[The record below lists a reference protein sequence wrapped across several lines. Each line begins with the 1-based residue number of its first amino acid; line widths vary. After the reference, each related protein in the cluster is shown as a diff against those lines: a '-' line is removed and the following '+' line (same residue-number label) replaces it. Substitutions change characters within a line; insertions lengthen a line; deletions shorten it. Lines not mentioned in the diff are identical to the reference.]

1 MLRVRPIHFTSRM
14 ADYRKLLTGLGLS
27 VSVDNDGYT
36 EFDAGSGRMAIHL
49 AESGAADDGTTA
61 LGFEIRDLD
70 EFIRRTNE
78 AGTTAKVYEA
88 GHGTAAKITA
98 ADGLVFLCDPVPANT
113 FPEAGQGAAPGASP
127 DALHNPG
134 TGPDTLHNPETAPDA
149 LHNPETAPD
158 PALSVLPLWMTPDV
172 DGARKVLDNI
182 GAKPRIIADA
192 GTWVDHRAK
201 NGGLVAAHQDA
212 EVEVLMAF
220 EYDGALETLQSR
232 LADVSI
238 EATII
243 DENYG
248 KSLRLPDPDGG
259 EIWVN
264 QKQSDLH
271 GYTRAE

>member
-36 EFDAGSGRMAIHL
+36 EFDAGSGRMAIHV
-49 AESGAADDGTTA
+49 AEAGAADDGTTA
-61 LGFEIRDLD
+61 LSFEVRDLD
-70 EFIRRTNE
+70 EFIRRTND
-78 AGTTAKVYEA
+78 AGTKAEVHEA
-88 GHGTAAKITA
+88 GHGTAARIA
-98 ADGLVFLCDPVPANT
+98 ADDGLVFLCDPAIENAS
-113 FPEAGQGAAPGASP
+113 PEA
-127 DALHNPG
+127 
-134 TGPDTLHNPETAPDA
+134 T
-149 LHNPETAPD
+149 PD

-172 DGARKVLDNI
+172 NGARKVLGDI
-182 GAKPRIIADA
+182 GARPRIIADA
-192 GTWVDHRAK
+192 GTWVDYSAR
-201 NGGLVAAHQDA
+201 NGGLVAAHEDA
-212 EVEVLMAF
+212 DTAVVLAF
-220 EYDGALETLQSR
+220 EYDGALEILKDR
-232 LADVSI
+232 LSAAGI

-264 QKQSDLH
+264 RKLADLH

>member
-36 EFDAGSGRMAIHL
+36 EFDAGSGRMAIHA
-49 AESGAADDGTTA
+49 AEAGAADDGTTA

-70 EFIRRTNE
+70 EFIRRTNA
-78 AGTTAKVYEA
+78 AGTKAEVFEA
-88 GHGTAAKITA
+88 GHGTAARIA
-98 ADGLVFLCDPVPANT
+98 ADDGVVFLCDPAPEST
-113 FPEAGQGAAPGASP
+113 TPEA
-127 DALHNPG
+127 
-134 TGPDTLHNPETAPDA
+134 
-149 LHNPETAPD
+149 APD
-158 PALSVLPLWMTPDV
+158 PDLSVLPLWMTPDV
-172 DGARKVLDNI
+172 NSARKILGDIGAR
-182 GAKPRIIADA
+182 PRIIADA
-192 GTWVDHRAK
+192 GTWVDYSAR
-201 NGGLVAAHQDA
+201 NGGLVAAHQDGTT
-212 EVEVLMAF
+212 EILLAF
-220 EYDGALETLQSR
+220 EYDGALETLQDR
-232 LADVSI
+232 LAGTGI